1 MTYFTMFYLFFRIG
15 LVGFGGGLA
24 MLPLI
29 FQGVQDFGL
38 MSRQEFSDLVALSQI
53 TPGPV
58 AVNAATYVG
67 FHQAGLAGAAVAT
80 FGIALPSFIIM
91 LVVARLVKRYQHT
104 LGVKGVFAGIR
115 PVTAGLIAAA
125 ALMLA
130 ETALFN
136 RPVFTQSFFLDPV
149 TAINVIPAI
158 IFGISFLLIYKLK
171 MSPTLII
178 LGMGVIGAFICG

>member
-1 MTYFTMFYLFFRIG
+1 MTYLTMFYLFFRIG

-29 FQGVQDFGL
+29 FQGVQEFGF

-67 FHQAGLAGAAVAT
+67 FHYAGVPGAVVAT
-80 FGIALPSFIIM
+80 LGIALPSFIIM
-91 LVVARLVKRYQHT
+91 LLVARLVTRYQHT
-104 LGVKGVFAGIR
+104 LGVKGIFAGIR

-125 ALMLA
+125 AMMLA

-136 RPVFTQSFFLDPV
+136 SPVFSRSFLEDPV
-149 TAINVIPAI
+149 AAINLIPAV
-158 IFGISFLLIYKLK
+158 IFGVSFLLISKLK
-171 MSPTLII
+171 ISPTFII